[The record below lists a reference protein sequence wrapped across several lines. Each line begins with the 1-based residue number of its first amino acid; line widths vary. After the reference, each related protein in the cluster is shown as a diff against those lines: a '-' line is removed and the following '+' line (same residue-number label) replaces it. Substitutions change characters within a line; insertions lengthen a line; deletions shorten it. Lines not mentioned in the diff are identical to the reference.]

1 MGSEGEAPL
10 DQRSDDGRSLIFDS
24 EPLRE
29 DVEILGVP
37 EVLLRLRSDRP
48 NALLAVRINDVAA
61 DGGSSRVTFGVLN
74 LTHRDSHEHPEAL
87 PPGETV
93 TVRIGLNAIA
103 HRFPTGHVIRLAL
116 STAYWPMVWPSAQA
130 ATLELDTGG
139 CSLDLP
145 LRPPDPLDES
155 LPAFAPVED
164 AGLTSTCTQLGVA
177 GFRRSI
183 ERDLVGN
190 EVVYRMI
197 SEGGDFGSA
206 SMLRIEDIG
215 LDLGH
220 HVEHHFRID
229 ERDPLSASAEC
240 SEQLTMRRDQW
251 QIQVNARTRLSAT
264 REHFLLQAW
273 LSASEGADEVFSREW
288 QEKIERDL
296 V

>member
-1 MGSEGEAPL
+1 
-10 DQRSDDGRSLIFDS
+10 
-24 EPLRE
+24 
-29 DVEILGVP
+29 V
-37 EVLLRLRSDRP
+37 
-48 NALLAVRINDVAA
+48 
-61 DGGSSRVTFGVLN
+61 
-74 LTHRDSHEHPEAL
+74 
-87 PPGETV
+87 
-93 TVRIGLNAIA
+93 
-103 HRFPTGHVIRLAL
+103 
-116 STAYWPMVWPSAQA
+116 

-145 LRPPDPLDES
+145 LRPPDPEDDT
-155 LPAFAPVED
+155 LPEFAPAED
-164 AGLTSTCTQLGVA
+164 AGSTSTYTELGVA

-215 LDLGH
+215 LDLSH

-229 ERDPLSASAEC
+229 EKEPLTASTEC
-240 SEQLTMRRDQW
+240 SELLTMRRDQW
-251 QIQVNARTRLSAT
+251 EIQVNVRTRLSAT

-273 LSASEGADEVFSREW
+273 LSAFEGDEEVFAREW